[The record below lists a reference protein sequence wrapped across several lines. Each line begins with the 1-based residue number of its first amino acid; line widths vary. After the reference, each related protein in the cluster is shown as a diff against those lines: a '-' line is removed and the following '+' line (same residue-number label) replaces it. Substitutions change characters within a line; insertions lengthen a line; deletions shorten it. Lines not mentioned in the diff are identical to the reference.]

1 MNQVTKSKKL
11 SESIEFLADFQ
22 LLFGNIIRINGAFLE
37 VAEKICSD
45 DKLITVPIWRVIAV
59 IRINPMTVSEVAK
72 YLGLKRQSVQS
83 TVNQMKRRGL
93 VKFRKNPN
101 HKTSPFV
108 ILTKEGNDK
117 VDDIFKYQKKLTE
130 VFIKGID
137 ISMKD
142 GNNKK
147 YEVDG
152 GIGLLSSRLTLQL
165 SLDCAVQS
173 PLSVRCSS
181 DRDAVLL
188 PSFG

>member
-1 MNQVTKSKKL
+1 MVDQDINNKTL

-45 DKLITVPIWRVIAV
+45 DELITVPIWRVIAV

-93 VKFRKNPN
+93 IGFRKNPN
-101 HKTSPFV
+101 HKTSPLV
-108 ILTKEGNDK
+108 ILTKKGNGK

-130 VFIKGID
+130 VFIDGFEIT
-137 ISMKD
+137 MKD
-142 GNNKK
+142 
-147 YEVDG
+147 VV
-152 GIGLLSSRLTLQL
+152 SSREFLRTLRENSENNISKL
-165 SLDCAVQS
+165 N
-173 PLSVRCSS
+173 
-181 DRDAVLL
+181 
-188 PSFG
+188 

>member
-1 MNQVTKSKKL
+1 MVDQDINNKTL

-45 DKLITVPIWRVIAV
+45 DELITVPIWRVIAV

-93 VKFRKNPN
+93 IGFRKNPN
-101 HKTSPFV
+101 HKTSPLV
-108 ILTKEGNDK
+108 ILTKKGNGK

-130 VFIKGID
+130 VFIDGIE
-137 ISMKD
+137 ITMKD
-142 GNNKK
+142 
-147 YEVDG
+147 VV
-152 GIGLLSSRLTLQL
+152 SSREFLRTLRENSENNISKL
-165 SLDCAVQS
+165 N
-173 PLSVRCSS
+173 
-181 DRDAVLL
+181 
-188 PSFG
+188 

>member
-83 TVNQMKRRGL
+83 TVNQMKRR
-93 VKFRKNPN
+93 
-101 HKTSPFV
+101 
-108 ILTKEGNDK
+108 
-117 VDDIFKYQKKLTE
+117 
-130 VFIKGID
+130 
-137 ISMKD
+137 
-142 GNNKK
+142 
-147 YEVDG
+147 
-152 GIGLLSSRLTLQL
+152 
-165 SLDCAVQS
+165 
-173 PLSVRCSS
+173 
-181 DRDAVLL
+181 
-188 PSFG
+188 